1 MAENRASKPGG
12 AGQTRCTRTSGGSN
26 RASRRTAVSSPAA
39 QRAAETSQCAT
50 WPRACTPT
58 SVRPATVSA
67 GSSGR
72 RSTRASALSRVSC
85 TVRWPGWRAHP
96 EKPEPSYP
104 TSSRTRMASVSALL
118 RFSLSGVLVRLV
130 FRAGFV
136 PGCAGLIRR
145 VLHRGVVGVFGH
157 VRGGGVLGYLGRL
170 VVGKGSLLRR
180 GGGRRPGRRG
190 LGAAGAAA
198 ARWSGGRGLFLDQ
211 LDDGERSVVTL
222 ARPDLGDSRVAALA
236 GSESW
241 ADLGEQGMHDA
252 LVGDHGE
259 HLAPGVQVT
268 PLGEGDQAL
277 CVRPQPP
284 RLRLGRGDLAML
296 EQGGGEVRQDVPLM
310 GGPLVGVG
318 IEAFSS
324 GSPPWGRPEGRPQ
337 VSVLLGL
344 DVALV
349 VVRAVVVHG
358 AARVESRRGVLEGQ
372 PHVGQLLLDLLD
384 RLGAEVT
391 DV

>member
-26 RASRRTAVSSPAA
+26 RASRRTAVSLPTA
-39 QRAAETSQCAT
+39 QRAAGTSQCAT
-50 WPRACTPT
+50 CPRACTPA

-67 GSSGR
+67 GDSGR
-72 RSTRASALSRVSC
+72 RSTRTSAPSRVSW

-104 TSSRTRMASVSALL
+104 MSSRTRMTSVSALL

-130 FRAGFV
+130 FRTGLAAGW
-136 PGCAGLIRR
+136 AGLIRC
-145 VLHRGVVGVFGH
+145 VLYRCAVSVFGRIRGG
-157 VRGGGVLGYLGRL
+157 VRGSGVLGYLGRL
-170 VVGKGSLLRR
+170 VGGSSLLRR
-180 GGGRRPGRRG
+180 GSGRRPGRAGWRG

-198 ARWSGGRGLFLDQ
+198 ARRGGDRGLFLDQ

-277 CVRPQPP
+277 CVRPKPP
-284 RLRLGRGDLAML
+284 CLRLGRGDLAML

-310 GGPLVGVG
+310 GGT
-318 IEAFSS
+318 ATQ
-324 GSPPWGRPEGRPQ
+324 PPAPGGRG
-337 VSVLLGL
+337 
-344 DVALV
+344 
-349 VVRAVVVHG
+349 H
-358 AARVESRRGVLEGQ
+358 
-372 PHVGQLLLDLLD
+372 
-384 RLGAEVT
+384 
-391 DV
+391 